1 MSESILYYA
10 KAAFQKPHRV
20 PPYIYNNFINILNRR
35 RFKKNEQLV
44 VEQFQSEGWDSE
56 VNKSLFRH
64 SDFRFDELNQ
74 YAEEIHQSQL
84 LSQAHLNLAEKRT
97 LQWGPPSRCWGLYA
111 LARHYNPEILI
122 ETGVFDGLSTVYL
135 LEALR
140 QNESG
145 GTLYSIDSPA
155 PNLPPNKDPGWI
167 IPNKLRSNWDLT
179 LGESQNKLEPL
190 LNKVG
195 SPDFFYHDSWH
206 TYPLMSYEFQTVT
219 DCMDSGVICGHDINR
234 NHAFLE
240 LCSSVNS
247 SVNVDSPFKIGRMGV
262 FGYVLVG
269 DLSDDIPTKYP
280 DWQY

>member
-1 MSESILYYA
+1 ML
-10 KAAFQKPHRV
+10 KAGIQKPHRV
-20 PPYIYNNFINILNRR
+20 PPYIYNVISSKLDLRD
-35 RFKKNEQLV
+35 FKKNGHLITK
-44 VEQFQSEGWDSE
+44 QFQISGASGLK
-56 VNKSLFRH
+56 NSLFRH
-64 SDFRFDELNQ
+64 SDFRRDELNQ

-84 LSQAHLNLAEKRT
+84 LRQAHLNLSEEKNLKT
-97 LQWGPPSRCWGLYA
+97 SPPSRCWGLYA
-111 LARHYNPEILI
+111 LARHYAPEILI
-122 ETGVFDGLSTVYL
+122 ETGVLNGLSSVYL

-140 QNESG
+140 QNDSV

-167 IPNKLRSNWDLT
+167 IPDELRNNWDLT
-179 LGESQNKLEPL
+179 LGKSQDNLDPL

-195 SPDFFYHDSWH
+195 SPDLFYHDSWH
-206 TYPLMSYEFQTVT
+206 TYPLMSYEFQTVA
-219 DCMDSGVICGHDINR
+219 DSMDSGVISGHDVNR

-262 FGYVLVG
+262 FGYALVG
-269 DLSDDIPTKYP
+269 DLSDDIPSKYP